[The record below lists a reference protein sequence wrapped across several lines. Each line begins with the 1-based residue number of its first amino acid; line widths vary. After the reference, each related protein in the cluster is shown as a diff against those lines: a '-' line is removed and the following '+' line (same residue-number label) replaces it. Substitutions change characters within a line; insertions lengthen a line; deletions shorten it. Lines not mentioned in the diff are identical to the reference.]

1 MQADKFRPIKRVV
14 GSPITLEVCC
24 LSLLGLGL
32 RFAVQGLNEMVRG
45 LDLSVLDGFLW
56 VGLLLGWSLAASR
69 QPGGWVALWMTGL
82 GWIGAFLVSAR
93 ISGPFLELLSAGSVW
108 LSDLLWRLLHK
119 YPLVNVQTWNAVA
132 AAWAGLAVR
141 LEALWVRT
149 CEWLAALSVGQP
161 VFDPLVTGFFW
172 MVLIW
177 LLSVWAS
184 WFTRRRWQPLLALA
198 PVTLALVVGLY
209 TTRADPAWL
218 LKLCVAGLVL
228 KTLSANIRRWQAWR
242 LARIPVADIYFEW
255 AGISLAVIAA
265 LTIGA
270 VLTPSISAHQISR
283 AVDRLIHPPD
293 AEEGPDYAASFGLQ
307 VRPEPVVV
315 FENAQIASLPAQHL
329 IGAGSNLS
337 QQVVMWVSI
346 RGYTPVSP
354 QALAANPQ
362 LHPPRYYGRSLTYDR
377 YTGRGWM
384 SSPVYYT
391 SYKANELAQSP
402 DPASTVL
409 HTVEQ
414 QVRFA
419 GEPDGLVYAAGD
431 LVSLDHRFMM
441 AWRGDADALGAH
453 MVSSAYW
460 ATSRQPHADETR
472 LRAAGQQYPAWVV
485 ERYLTL
491 PESLP
496 TRVRSLALELTAGQS
511 TPYDRVRAIEQ
522 YLRQIPYT
530 LELPR
535 PPYGVDIVDYF
546 LFDLKRGYCDYL
558 ASAMVVLSRSAGIP
572 ARLATGYVSDDY
584 DPTQARFTLTKADAH
599 SWPEV
604 YFPGIGWVGFEP
616 SGRLALPGESQTA
629 LGAVES
635 PQENTPETAPV
646 SKLEPT
652 SPKTWF
658 SLFGLGGILVSG
670 LVILMIYFYLRIE
683 TLWLVRLTSPAAL
696 ERIYQGLRRSTRRFG
711 LVVPTGVTPL
721 EFAQAFRMWGMAL
734 CPAGKP
740 PGKIA
745 KVFTRASTELCA
757 LVELYVKVVYSPAAP
772 TKIEQ
777 RQAIHTWQGLRWRF
791 WVIAAGLWSKRIPRK
806 KRPRRTG
813 P

>member
-1 MQADKFRPIKRVV
+1 MQADKFRLFKRV
-14 GSPITLEVCC
+14 GSSPIALEVCC

-32 RFAVQGLNEMVRG
+32 WFAVQGLNEMVRV

-69 QPGGWVALWMTGL
+69 LPGGWAALWMTGL
-82 GWIGAFLVSAR
+82 GWVGALLVSAR
-93 ISGPFLELLSAGSVW
+93 ISSPFLELLSACSVW
-108 LSDLLWRLLHK
+108 LSDSLWRLLHR

-149 CEWLAALSVGQP
+149 SEWLTALSAGQP
-161 VFDPLVTGFFW
+161 VFDPVVAGFCW
-172 MVLIW
+172 MALIW
-177 LLSVWAS
+177 FLSVWAG
-184 WFTRRRWQPLLALA
+184 WITRRRWQPLLALV
-198 PVTLALVVGLY
+198 PVTLALAVGLY
-209 TTRADPAWL
+209 ITRADPAWL
-218 LKLCVAGLVL
+218 LKLCVAGLAL

-242 LARIPVADIYFEW
+242 FAKIPVADIYFEW
-255 AGISLAVIAA
+255 AGISLVVIAA

-270 VLTPSISAHQISR
+270 AITPSIPLHQISR
-283 AVDRLIHPPD
+283 AVDRLIYPPD

-329 IGAGSNLS
+329 IGAGSDLS

-362 LHPPRYYGRSLTYDR
+362 LRPPRYYGRSLTYDR

-391 SYKANELAQSP
+391 SYKANELATSP
-402 DPASTVL
+402 VPTSTAL
-409 HTVEQ
+409 LTVEQ
-414 QVRFA
+414 QVQFA

-441 AWRGDADALGAH
+441 AWRGDTDALGAH
-453 MVSSAYW
+453 LVSSPYW
-460 ATSRQPHADETR
+460 ATSRQPLADETQ
-472 LRAAGQQYPAWVV
+472 LRAAGQHYPAWML
-485 ERYLTL
+485 ERYLNL

-496 TRVRSLALELTAGQS
+496 TRVRSLALDLTAGQS

-530 LELPR
+530 LDLPR

-584 DPTQARFTLTKADAH
+584 DPTQARYIITKADAH

-616 SGRLALPGESQTA
+616 SGRLELPGESQTG

-635 PQENTPETAPV
+635 PEKNLPEAAPV
-646 SKLEPT
+646 SELVPT
-652 SPKTWF
+652 NPKTWF
-658 SLFGLGGILVSG
+658 PVVGLGGIFVTG

-683 TLWLVRLTSPAAL
+683 TLWLARLPSPATL
-696 ERIYQGLRRSTRRFG
+696 ERIYQGLRRSTRRLG
-711 LVVPTGVTPL
+711 LVVPMGVTPL
-721 EFAQAFRMWGMAL
+721 EFTQAFRMWGMAL

-740 PGKIA
+740 MWKIG

-757 LVELYVKVVYSPAAP
+757 LVDIYIKVVYGPAVL
-772 TKIEQ
+772 TKTEQ
-777 RQAIHTWQGLRWRF
+777 RQAVHSWQGLRWRV
-791 WVIAAGLWSKRIPRK
+791 WVIAAGLWSKRIHQK
-806 KRPRRTG
+806 KALRRTE